1 MLYFIL
7 EALFRLKVFKFFPD
21 FFGRVGKRLDKKLEV
36 NLNFLILF
44 FYLGFLSQKF
54 TIHRTAGEQGG
65 YFFNSSLPFPP
76 ASQTLRH

>member
-36 NLNFLILF
+36 NLNFLIFL
-44 FYLGFLSQKF
+44 FLSGFSLTK
-54 TIHRTAGEQGG
+54 IHD
-65 YFFNSSLPFPP
+65 
-76 ASQTLRH
+76 SQDSRGTGRLFL